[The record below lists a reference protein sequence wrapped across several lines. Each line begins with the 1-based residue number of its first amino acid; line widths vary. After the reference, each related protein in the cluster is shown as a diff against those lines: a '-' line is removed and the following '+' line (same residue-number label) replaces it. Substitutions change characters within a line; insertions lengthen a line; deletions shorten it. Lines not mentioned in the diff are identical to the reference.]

1 MRVPSKEARAA
12 KAVLAAGGTTLV
24 GRLCPL
30 APEGAWRR

>member
-1 MRVPSKEARAA
+1 MGVPSKEARAA
-12 KAVLAAGGTTLV
+12 TAALAAGATTLV